1 MEEAIKEIEAMIEM
15 HRTAK
20 HETFKDKKWN
30 MFEELASHLIIEGL
44 EMALEILKRRVISTA
59 ETLSR

>member
-44 EMALEILKRRVISTA
+44 EMALEVLKRRVI
-59 ETLSR
+59 